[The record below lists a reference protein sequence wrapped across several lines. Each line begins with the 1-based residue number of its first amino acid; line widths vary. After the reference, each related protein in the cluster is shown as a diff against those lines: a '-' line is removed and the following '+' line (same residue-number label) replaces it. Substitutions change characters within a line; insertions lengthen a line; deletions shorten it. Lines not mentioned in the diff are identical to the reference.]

1 MVLEKTDSQ
10 MQKNEVG
17 QLSYTIN
24 KNWLKWMK
32 DLSVRPKIIKLL
44 EENRGCKLLDIV
56 VGDNFFLIWY
66 QKQQK

>member
-1 MVLEKTDSQ
+1 MVFEKTDSH
-10 MQKNEVG
+10 MQKNEIG
-17 QLSYTIN
+17 QLSYTIH

-44 EENRGCKLLDIV
+44 EKTEV
-56 VGDNFFLIWY
+56 VNYLTLVLVIFFLIWY

>member
-44 EENRGCKLLDIV
+44 EENRGCKLLDIG